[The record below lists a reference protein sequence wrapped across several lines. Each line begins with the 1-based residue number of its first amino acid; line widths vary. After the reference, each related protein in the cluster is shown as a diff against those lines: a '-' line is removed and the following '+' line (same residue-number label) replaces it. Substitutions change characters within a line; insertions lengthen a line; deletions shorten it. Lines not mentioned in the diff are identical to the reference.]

1 MNSFVISQVFAILAC
16 ILMVAIGY
24 IKRKRN
30 VIIAQNIQ
38 FILFSIS
45 YALIGGISAVVGNMI
60 SLVRNLICLKWN
72 LNTPLK
78 IFFISLQG
86 IITYISLYNVW
97 FKFLP
102 MNSGTHGIMDWLPF
116 LAATLITITL
126 SSKSDLVIKLGCIGS
141 IICFGTYDF
150 ILSNWT
156 VFAFDC
162 FSFVTSII
170 GVIRILKEKN
180 DSSPF

>member
-1 MNSFVISQVFAILAC
+1 MNLFIVSQIFAILAC

-30 VIIAQNIQ
+30 VLIAQNIQ

-45 YALIGGISAVVGNMI
+45 YACIGGISAVVGNMI
-60 SLVRNLICLKWN
+60 SLLRNLICLKWN

-78 IFFISLQG
+78 IFFIALQFV
-86 IITYISLYNVW
+86 ITYISLYNVW
-97 FKFLP
+97 FNFLP
-102 MNSGTHGIMDWLPF
+102 MNAGTHGALDWLPF
-116 LAATLITITL
+116 IAATLITLTL
-126 SSKSDLVIKLGCIGS
+126 SSKSDMIIKLGCIGS

-150 ILSNWT
+150 TLRNWT

-162 FSFVTSII
+162 FSFVTSLI
-170 GVIRILKEKN
+170 GVYRIHKEMKN
-180 DSSPF
+180 PAPL

>member
-1 MNSFVISQVFAILAC
+1 MNLYLISQIFAILAC

-30 VIIAQNIQ
+30 VLIAQNIQ

-45 YALIGGISAVVGNMI
+45 YACIGGISAVVGNLV
-60 SLVRNLICLKWN
+60 SLVRNIICLKWN

-78 IFFISLQG
+78 VFFIVLQG

-97 FKFLP
+97 FKWLP
-102 MNSGTHGIMDWLPF
+102 MNAGTHGIMDWLPF
-116 LAATLITITL
+116 LAATFITITL
-126 SSKSDLVIKLGCIGS
+126 SSKKDIVIKLGCIGS
-141 IICFGTYDF
+141 ILCFGTYDF
-150 ILSNWT
+150 ILRNWT

-162 FSFVTSII
+162 FSLLTSLVGIY
-170 GVIRILKEKN
+170 RILQEKKN
-180 DSSPF
+180 PLPF

>member
-1 MNSFVISQVFAILAC
+1 MNLFLISQIFAILAC

-30 VIIAQNIQ
+30 VLIAQNAQ

-45 YALIGGISAVVGNMI
+45 YACIGGISAVVGNMI
-60 SLVRNLICLKWN
+60 SLIRNIICLKWN

-78 IFFISLQG
+78 VFFILLQG
-86 IITYISLYNVW
+86 TITYISLYNVW
-97 FKFLP
+97 FKWLP
-102 MNSGTHGIMDWLPF
+102 MNAGTHGIMDWLPF
-116 LAATLITITL
+116 LAATLITLTL
-126 SSKSDLVIKLGCIGS
+126 SSKSDLIIKLGCIGS
-141 IICFGTYDF
+141 ILCFGTYDF

-162 FSFVTSII
+162 FSLVTSLI
-170 GVIRILKEKN
+170 GVYRIIQEKN
-180 DSSPF
+180 NPLPF

>member
-1 MNSFVISQVFAILAC
+1 MNLFLISQIFAILAC

-30 VIIAQNIQ
+30 VLIAQNVQ

-45 YALIGGISAVVGNMI
+45 YACIGGISAVVGNMI
-60 SLVRNLICLKWN
+60 SLIRNIICLKWN

-78 IFFISLQG
+78 VFFILLQG
-86 IITYISLYNVW
+86 VITYISLYNVW
-97 FKFLP
+97 FKWLP
-102 MNSGTHGIMDWLPF
+102 MNAGTHGIMDWLPF
-116 LAATLITITL
+116 LAATLITLTL
-126 SSKSDLVIKLGCIGS
+126 SSKNDLVIKLGCIGS
-141 IICFGTYDF
+141 ILCFGTYDF

-162 FSFVTSII
+162 FSLVTSII
-170 GVIRILKEKN
+170 GIFRILKEKN
-180 DSSPF
+180 NPLPF

>member
-1 MNSFVISQVFAILAC
+1 MNLFIVSQVFAILAC
-16 ILMVAIGY
+16 ILMVTIGY
-24 IKRKRN
+24 LKTRRN
-30 VIIAQNIQ
+30 IIIAQDIQ

-45 YALIGGISAVVGNMI
+45 YACIGGISAVVGNMV
-60 SLVRNLICLKWN
+60 SLVRNIICLKWN

-78 IFFISLQG
+78 IFFIALQFV
-86 IITYISLYNVW
+86 ITYVSLYNVW
-97 FKFLP
+97 FTWLP

-126 SSKSDLVIKLGCIGS
+126 SSKNEMIIKLGCIGS
-141 IICFGTYDF
+141 IICFGSYDF

-162 FSFVTSII
+162 FSLVTSLI
-170 GVIRILKEKN
+170 GVYRIIKDRKSN
-180 DSSPF
+180 VPF